1 MFVMKVQKKEINVPC
16 IQALCKYFWAFL
28 IFDVTLEG
36 LEVLTMGYEGEESWG
51 IIAQLLTEK
60 LRFSFIWVQC
70 LIGSLIPLILLGII
84 SLRKLKD
91 NTVIMFASISS
102 FLILIQVFAM
112 RWNVVIGGQLFSKG
126 LRGFTS
132 YVPEFLGRE
141 GILVALIL
149 FALPFVTLYIMG
161 LIFPLFKDEEGAEV
175 SESSN

>member
-1 MFVMKVQKKEINVPC
+1 MNQITRNLFFKFRILLKFVFSGCKGIKFWRMQGSP
-16 IQALCKYFWAFL
+16 QFLCRDGNFILKTD
-28 IFDVTLEG
+28 IH
-36 LEVLTMGYEGEESWG
+36 G
-51 IIAQLLTEK
+51 IISQLIPGK
-60 LRFSFIWVQC
+60 LAFSFIWVQC

-91 NTVIMFASISS
+91 TTMMMCASISS

-132 YVPEFLGRE
+132 YIPSFLGRE

-149 FALPFVTLYIMG
+149 FALPSM
-161 LIFPLFKDEEGAEV
+161 PLSGK
-175 SESSN
+175 SLRILNLRR